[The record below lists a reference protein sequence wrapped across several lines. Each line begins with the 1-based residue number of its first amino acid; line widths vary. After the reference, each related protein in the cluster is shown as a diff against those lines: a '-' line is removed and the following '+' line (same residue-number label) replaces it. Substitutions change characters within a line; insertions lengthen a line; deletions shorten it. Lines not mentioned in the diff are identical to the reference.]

1 LKARIEISNYITCNK
16 GERERERERL
26 ASLEL
31 TPHLSAINVSN
42 VKLIFT
48 HTSELNKISTCS
60 TNILT
65 VVAYDACTKA

>member
-1 LKARIEISNYITCNK
+1 LKSAITLHAIRER
-16 GERERERERL
+16 ERERERERL

-31 TPHLSAINVSN
+31 IPHLSTINVSN